1 MLWSSRSSGVVS
13 SIVVSW
19 TLVASG
25 SSIYSIGGF
34 LDLIYAESSSKVTS
48 LLMSIFLNPGK
59 YIR

>member
-13 SIVVSW
+13 YIVVSW

-59 YIR
+59 YIW